1 MNKKTKIIVSTIF
14 AIILLVLGLFWFAN
28 NKSGAVQ
35 GKVSDYKIAGGKVT
49 NSKAGVSY
57 NVPEGWSAEKLDYDQ
72 GSVILY
78 PPETDVKKTEDG
90 AIELPIREGC
100 LINMGVIYKD
110 YDMEALKLEALYLGN
125 TIGVATSSFESL
137 TIGEVPSLKYI
148 FESQKTGKVN
158 IVYAPKNGKIA
169 SFALYLPLNGDQN
182 KCLED
187 FGNFLGTVSIK

>member
-28 NKSGAVQ
+28 NKNGAVQ
-35 GKVSDYKIAGGKVT
+35 GKVSDYKIAGGKVA

-72 GSVILY
+72 GSVIIY
-78 PPETDVKKTEDG
+78 SPETDVKKTEDG
-90 AIELPIREGC
+90 AIELPIGEGC
-100 LINMGVIYKD
+100 LIETGVVYKKYEIAD
-110 YDMEALKLEALYLGN
+110 IKLESLYYNELLN
-125 TIGVATSSFESL
+125 ATSTSFESVTL
-137 TIGEVPSLKYI
+137 DGIPAIKHVL
-148 FESQKTGKVN
+148 ESQKTGRAN
-158 IVYAPKNGKIA
+158 LIHAPKNGKVYNF
-169 SFALYLPLNGDQN
+169 SVYLPINGDQN